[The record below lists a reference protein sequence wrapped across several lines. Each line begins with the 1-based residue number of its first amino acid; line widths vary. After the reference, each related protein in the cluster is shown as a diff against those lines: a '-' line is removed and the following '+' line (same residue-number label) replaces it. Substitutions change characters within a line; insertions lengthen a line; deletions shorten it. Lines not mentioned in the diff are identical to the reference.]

1 MTDALTTPLTDTQR
15 ATLDI
20 VLDLIVPPTPDGRMP
35 GAAQVGVAGWLVSQA
50 PDALPALRSE
60 LDQLD
65 NLARERRGSAFA
77 SLDPAARQALV
88 DGQRAANPGFLARL
102 ALETVTCYYQHD
114 RVLQGLGQELR
125 APYPKGYQVLSG
137 DLALLQPVRQRGKIY
152 RDA

>member
-35 GAAQVGVAGWLVSQA
+35 GAAQVGVPEWLMTQA
-50 PDALPALRSE
+50 TDALPALRNE
-60 LDQLD
+60 LDRLD
-65 NLARERRGSAFA
+65 ALSHARSGSAFA
-77 SLDPAARQALV
+77 SLDSRGRQALV
-88 DGQRAANPGFLARL
+88 DEQRALDPAFLSRL

-114 RVLQGLGQELR
+114 RVLTGLGQELR